1 MARTVN
7 SLGDRHVKANKQE
20 EEIKTTIVVP
30 MTINVIQANVDDWTI
45 FFVGLEMS
53 FLAKM
58 IIALQGNVQNVQQIN
73 IVHLKNIEN
82 YAHVINVLFLPIINA
97 TMKVTV
103 QAIPNVVG
111 IVANYAQAILV
122 FL

>member
-1 MARTVN
+1 MYSSSDIKHSVI
-7 SLGDRHVKANKQE
+7 KAF
-20 EEIKTTIVVP
+20 VL
-30 MTINVIQANVDDWTI
+30 NVC
-45 FFVGLEMS
+45 FFQIS

-82 YAHVINVLFLPIINA
+82 YAHVINVLFLPITNA
-97 TMKVTV
+97 TMKAIV

-111 IVANYAQAILV
+111 IVANYAQVKDLHQV
-122 FL
+122 

>member
-45 FFVGLEMS
+45 FFVGLEVSRDRVSTYIKKCCCLS
-53 FLAKM
+53 FVIKASLNFSLWRQ
-58 IIALQGNVQNVQQIN
+58 IHFHSLQ
-73 IVHLKNIEN
+73 
-82 YAHVINVLFLPIINA
+82 
-97 TMKVTV
+97 
-103 QAIPNVVG
+103 
-111 IVANYAQAILV
+111 
-122 FL
+122 